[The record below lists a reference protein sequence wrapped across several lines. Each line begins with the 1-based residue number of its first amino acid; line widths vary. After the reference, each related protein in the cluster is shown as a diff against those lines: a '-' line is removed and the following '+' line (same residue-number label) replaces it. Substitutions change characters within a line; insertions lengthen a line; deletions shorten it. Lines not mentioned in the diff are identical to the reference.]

1 MRISRAIALA
11 LVLALGLLFA
21 AGCQVGAPAAKSED
35 SRAAKG
41 YTDVTVQQAK
51 DMLDKGEG
59 LVLLDV
65 RTPEEYAEGHI
76 QNSKLLPLQELR
88 QRAEKELPKDSTIV
102 VYCRTGVRSAQA
114 SQILVDL
121 GFREVYNVLGGIEAW
136 KAAGAAVVK

>member
-11 LVLALGLLFA
+11 VVLALGLLFA
-21 AGCQVGAPAAKSED
+21 AGCQVGTPAAKPEASK
-35 SRAAKG
+35 ATKG
-41 YTDVTVQQAK
+41 YTNITVQQAK

-65 RTPEEYAEGHI
+65 RTPEEYAEGHV
-76 QNSKLLPLQELR
+76 QNSKLLPLQELQ
-88 QRAEKELPKDSTIV
+88 QRAEKELPKDSPIV

-136 KAAGAAVVK
+136 KAKGATVVK